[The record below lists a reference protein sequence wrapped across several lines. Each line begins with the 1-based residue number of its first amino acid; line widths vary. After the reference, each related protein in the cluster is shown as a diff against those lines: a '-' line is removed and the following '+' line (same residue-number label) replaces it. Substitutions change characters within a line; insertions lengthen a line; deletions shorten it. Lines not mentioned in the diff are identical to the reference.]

1 MKIVLDLKVVM
12 DTNVFI
18 SGVFFNGPPYQIL
31 NAWQSGEFE
40 LVVSQEILDE
50 YQRVGKIM
58 AEERP
63 KIDLNPIL
71 TFVLEHAKVYKSAKL
86 KEPVCEDP
94 DDDKFFACALA
105 SGSNIIISG
114 DKHLL
119 KVSGYQGI
127 EVLKPREFLNKY
139 LAEG

>member
-12 DTNVFI
+12 DTNVFV
-18 SGVFFNGPPYQIL
+18 SGVFFSGPPYQIL
-31 NAWQSGEFE
+31 KAWQSGELE
-40 LVVSQEILDE
+40 LVVSQEILNE
-50 YQRVGKIM
+50 YRRVGEILG
-58 AEERP
+58 EERP

-71 TFVLEHAKVYKSAKL
+71 NFVIEHAKVYKPAKL

-105 SGSNIIISG
+105 SGSKVIVSG

-119 KVSGYQGI
+119 KVSGYEGI
-127 EVLKPREFLNKY
+127 EVLKPREFVDRY
-139 LAEG
+139 LAE

>member
-12 DTNVFI
+12 DTNVFV

-31 NAWQSGEFE
+31 QAWQAGEFE
-40 LVVSQEILDE
+40 LVASQEILDE
-50 YQRVGKIM
+50 YRRVGEIL

-63 KIDLNPIL
+63 QIDLNPIL
-71 TFVLEHAKVYKSAKL
+71 TFVLEHAKVYKPVKL

-105 SGSNIIISG
+105 SGCQVIISG

-119 KVSGYQGI
+119 NVSGYEGI
-127 EVLKPREFLNKY
+127 KVLKPREFVDNY
-139 LAEG
+139 LA

>member
-12 DTNVFI
+12 DTNVFV
-18 SGVFFNGPPYQIL
+18 SGVFFSGPPFQIL
-31 NAWQSGEFE
+31 QAWQSGEFE
-40 LVVSQEILDE
+40 VVVSQEILDE
-50 YQRVGKIM
+50 YRRVGEVL

-71 TFVLEHAKVYKSAKL
+71 TYVIEHAKVYKSAEL

-105 SGSNIIISG
+105 SGSRIIISG

-127 EVLKPREFLNKY
+127 EVLKPREFVDRY
-139 LAEG
+139 LD